1 MVILLMITKANTIRV
16 FFALASLAPG
26 AVIAVAHSYGPP
38 PGTTAAPGEDAR
50 ACTQCHT
57 GTALNGGGGKIEIV
71 LPNGPT
77 YSPGVTQHIMVHV
90 SDPPQRRWGFQL
102 SARLNSDPANAQA
115 GDLNSTDAFTMVVC
129 SNG

>member
-1 MVILLMITKANTIRV
+1 MTKLNIGRV
-16 FFALASLAPG
+16 SIALVWLTLGAVVALA
-26 AVIAVAHSYGPP
+26 HSNGPP

-57 GTALNGGGGKIEIV
+57 GTALNGGGGKVEII

-77 YSPGVTQHIMVHV
+77 YSPGVRQRIMVHV
-90 SDPPQRRWGFQL
+90 SDPAQRRWGFQL